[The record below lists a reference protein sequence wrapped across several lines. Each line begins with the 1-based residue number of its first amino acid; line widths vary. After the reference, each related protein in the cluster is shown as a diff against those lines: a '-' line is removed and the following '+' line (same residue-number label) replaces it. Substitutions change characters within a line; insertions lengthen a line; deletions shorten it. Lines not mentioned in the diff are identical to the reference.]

1 MNLRNIYDS
10 RRIWKMVLLAMS
22 LVLVSVFIYFSN
34 SLVKDLAK
42 QERERMQ
49 IWADATREMVTS
61 TDADVDF
68 LLSIIQ
74 GNHNIPVLLVDD
86 KNNIIEQ
93 RNFKLPEPN
102 DSLKMIDEY
111 TAINKQFLQKK
122 LNKLRKTTNNIEIKI
137 DDSTHQVLYYEDSD
151 VLRRLAYYPYIQ
163 LAVML
168 LFIAI
173 AYFALI
179 SVKKAEQNR
188 VWVGLSKETAHQLGT
203 PISSLMAW
211 TQMLESMGIDKEIIN
226 DMDTDVHRLS
236 VIADRFSK
244 IGSMPDKELTF
255 INEAVESSLNY
266 MRTRIP
272 KHVTLTVHTDD
283 EKNCG
288 VMLCQPLFEWVMENL
303 TKNAVDAMSG
313 EGRIDIVVTSDA
325 QHAHL
330 YVKDT
335 GKGIARKNFKNVFN
349 PGFTTKK
356 RGWGLGLTLVK
367 RIIEE
372 YHNGKIYVKDS
383 EMGKGTTFAIEIVA
397 TTLVSISSRPKGNSW
412 WMLVVVMAFS
422 SSYTVPASTSCTFA
436 IFSLPMCTPI
446 TSWV

>member
-137 DDSTHQVLYYEDSD
+137 DDSTRQVLYYEDSD

-303 TKNAVDAMSG
+303 AKNAVDAMSG

-383 EMGKGTTFAIEIVA
+383 EVGKGTTFAIEI
-397 TTLVSISSRPKGNSW
+397 PK
-412 WMLVVVMAFS
+412 VK
-422 SSYTVPASTSCTFA
+422 
-436 IFSLPMCTPI
+436 
-446 TSWV
+446 

>member
-10 RRIWKMVLLAMS
+10 RRIWKMVLLAVS
-22 LVLVSVFIYFSN
+22 LILVVVFIYFSN
-34 SLVKDLAK
+34 TLVKDLAK
-42 QERERMQ
+42 QERERME
-49 IWADATREMVTS
+49 IWADATRELTTS
-61 TDADVDF
+61 TETDVDF
-68 LLSIIQ
+68 LFRIIH
-74 GNHNIPVLLVDD
+74 GNRNIPVLLVDD
-86 KNNIIEQ
+86 GDNIIEQ
-93 RNFKLPEPN
+93 RNFKLPEPA
-102 DSLKMIDEY
+102 DTAKMIDEY
-111 TAINKQFLQKK
+111 SAVNKTFLTKK
-122 LNKLRKTTNNIEIKI
+122 LDKLRNSTNKIEIKI
-137 DDSTHQVLYYEDSD
+137 DDSTSQMLYYEDSD

-168 LFIAI
+168 LFLGI

-211 TQMLESMGIDKEIIN
+211 TQMLESMGVDKEIIT

-255 INEAVESSLNY
+255 INEAVESSLAY

-272 KHVTLTVHTDD
+272 KHVTLTVHTEDD
-283 EKNCG
+283 KNCG

-313 EGRIDIVVTSDA
+313 QGRIDIVVTSDA

-335 GKGIARKNFKNVFN
+335 GKGIPRKNFKNVFN

-372 YHNGKIYVKDS
+372 YHGGKIFVKES
-383 EMGKGTTFAIEIVA
+383 EVGKGTTFSIEI
-397 TTLVSISSRPKGNSW
+397 PK
-412 WMLVVVMAFS
+412 VK
-422 SSYTVPASTSCTFA
+422 
-436 IFSLPMCTPI
+436 
-446 TSWV
+446 

>member
-137 DDSTHQVLYYEDSD
+137 DDSTRQVLYYEDSD

-325 QHAHL
+325 QHAYL
-330 YVKDT
+330 YVKDI
-335 GKGIARKNFKNVFN
+335 GKGIARRNFKNVFN

-383 EMGKGTTFAIEIVA
+383 EVGKGTTFAIEI
-397 TTLVSISSRPKGNSW
+397 PK
-412 WMLVVVMAFS
+412 VK
-422 SSYTVPASTSCTFA
+422 
-436 IFSLPMCTPI
+436 
-446 TSWV
+446 